1 MKNQAW
7 AFGEAVRVELL
18 DDDRQVKAWR
28 EMVYEYSGN
37 GVGGTDPAERC
48 SLM

>member
-7 AFGEAVRVELL
+7 AFGEAVRVDLL
-18 DDDRQVKAWR
+18 DDERQVKAWR

-37 GVGGTDPAERC
+37 GVEGSDPNERC

>member
-7 AFGEAVRVELL
+7 AVSEAVRVELL
-18 DDDRQVKAWR
+18 NEEREVQAWS
-28 EMVYEYSGN
+28 ELVYEYSGN
-37 GVGGTDPAERC
+37 GVPGTDPNERC